1 MKLSVVIVSY
11 NVRDYL
17 ENCLQ
22 SVSRALEGI
31 EGEVFV
37 VDNHS
42 DDDSVETV
50 RSHYP
55 WVRLIENQEN
65 MGFSRAN
72 NIAIR
77 EARGEYVLLL
87 NPDTIVEEATLRE
100 VLRFMEEHPKAGGAG
115 VMMHNADGSLAPESR
130 RALPT
135 PWVSCLKMLGFTKRY
150 YMSHLPWDQPGRI
163 EVISGAFCM
172 LRREALDKIGLLDE
186 DFFMYGED
194 LDLCFRAKVAGCKNY
209 YTPVTNVLHFRGQS
223 SRTRRI
229 KSYIDFYNAMWIF
242 VKKHRSYYLVPK
254 FLIFLGIVIA
264 ASVGVFSRLV
274 PQFWKIFLDLG
285 VVFLWAACLL
295 DLEVSADWQL
305 AVVVAVANLLF
316 FAVRGEYA
324 SSSLEGKH
332 SYWFQMPVNLIPV
345 LSFAGYRWFTHPE
358 KFDGIAMA
366 ILCVST
372 ILVPLA
378 FLAWRRF
385 MFWFLYFY
393 RIFAKKRHRSILLGG
408 GEDSLQPWFDTHN
421 VISGMEILGCVSG
434 EPGTV
439 SPENR
444 KHLLGGY
451 SEMESICKRT
461 DCHELLVV
469 SNFSGTREDFDLH
482 WLEKLG
488 MRVFLLIGKPQ
499 NGEFAL
505 INLKNLH

>member
-50 RSHYP
+50 RAQYP

-115 VMMHNADGSLAPESR
+115 VMMHNADGALAPESR

-163 EVISGAFCM
+163 EVISGAFCF
-172 LRREALDKIGLLDE
+172 LRKKALDEVGLLDE

-194 LDLCFRAKVAGCKNY
+194 IDLSYRLMKGGWENWYLPYPITHFKGKSTQKSDYRYVHIFYKAMLIFFRKHYSPLSLFYALPVKMAIYFRAAIALTDILRKK
-209 YTPVTNVLHFRGQS
+209 LH
-223 SRTRRI
+223 
-229 KSYIDFYNAMWIF
+229 
-242 VKKHRSYYLVPK
+242 L
-254 FLIFLGIVIA
+254 
-264 ASVGVFSRLV
+264 
-274 PQFWKIFLDLG
+274 
-285 VVFLWAACLL
+285 
-295 DLEVSADWQL
+295 
-305 AVVVAVANLLF
+305 
-316 FAVRGEYA
+316 
-324 SSSLEGKH
+324 
-332 SYWFQMPVNLIPV
+332 
-345 LSFAGYRWFTHPE
+345 
-358 KFDGIAMA
+358 
-366 ILCVST
+366 
-372 ILVPLA
+372 
-378 FLAWRRF
+378 
-385 MFWFLYFY
+385 
-393 RIFAKKRHRSILLGG
+393 
-408 GEDSLQPWFDTHN
+408 
-421 VISGMEILGCVSG
+421 
-434 EPGTV
+434 
-439 SPENR
+439 
-444 KHLLGGY
+444 
-451 SEMESICKRT
+451 
-461 DCHELLVV
+461 
-469 SNFSGTREDFDLH
+469 
-482 WLEKLG
+482 
-488 MRVFLLIGKPQ
+488 
-499 NGEFAL
+499 
-505 INLKNLH
+505 